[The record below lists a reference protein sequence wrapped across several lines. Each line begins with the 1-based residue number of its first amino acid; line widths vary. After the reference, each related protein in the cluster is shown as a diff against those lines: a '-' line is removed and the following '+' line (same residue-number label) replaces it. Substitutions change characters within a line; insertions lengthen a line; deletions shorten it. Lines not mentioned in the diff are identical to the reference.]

1 MLTFA
6 KLSDEGEL
14 TTDDGGVAGS
24 ELVVTR
30 RPISRAIN
38 CTASVLRRDETQGA
52 VLVLLELSACCGG
65 KSEAS
70 LEAVSRSD
78 STSSS
83 PRQAAEAGKEGCA
96 KGQIPKANWIA

>member
-24 ELVVTR
+24 ALVVTR

-38 CTASVLRRDETQGA
+38 CTASVLRRDETQGT
-52 VLVLLELSACCGG
+52 VLVLLELSACCKLGWRRAAHRWSAGG
-65 KSEAS
+65 ACHG
-70 LEAVSRSD
+70 A
-78 STSSS
+78 
-83 PRQAAEAGKEGCA
+83 PHAARVLGC
-96 KGQIPKANWIA
+96 PCLFRDL